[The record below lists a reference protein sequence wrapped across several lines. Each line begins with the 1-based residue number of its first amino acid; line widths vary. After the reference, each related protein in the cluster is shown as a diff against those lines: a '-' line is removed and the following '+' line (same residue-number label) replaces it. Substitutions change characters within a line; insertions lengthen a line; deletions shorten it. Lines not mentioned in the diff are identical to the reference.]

1 MPGRESGKDD
11 RQVLRQPPGGTFAQ
25 ALPLERIF
33 YLDAGDAVSFEAI
46 SGARRVACL
55 NEDHYTAQLY
65 ALARGQ
71 DRAGRLRHLGAIAS
85 RIPMDRLV
93 RPLDTRNFAAT
104 TAAIAAHIKQ
114 DPSP

>member
-1 MPGRESGKDD
+1 MGRMIDKFYAS
-11 RQVLRQPPGGTFAQ
+11 PPGGTFAQ

-33 YLDAGDAVSFEAI
+33 YLDEGDAVSFEAI
-46 SGARRVACL
+46 SGAKRIACL

-71 DRAGRLRHLGAIAS
+71 DRAGRLRQLGALAS
-85 RIPMDRLV
+85 RIPMDRLA
-93 RPLDTRNFAAT
+93 RPLDTQNFAAT